1 MASNGRIVPHLHGN
15 GEVAVSRYFA
25 LYLAQV
31 GWLVLG
37 VYLFA
42 HAYWPSSCRPE
53 TFLEVYSCSM
63 RLAEN
68 RGWIETGLMTW
79 LWSTPI
85 LLTLEAMRHY
95 DRFQQRRRR

>member
-1 MASNGRIVPHLHGN
+1 MASNGRTVPHLHGN
-15 GEVAVSRYFA
+15 SEVAVSRYFA

-31 GWLVLG
+31 GWLALG
-37 VYLFA
+37 AYLFA
-42 HAYWPSSCRPE
+42 NAFWPSSCRPE
-53 TFLEVYSCSM
+53 TFLDVYGCSM
-63 RLAEN
+63 RLADN

-85 LLTLEAMRHY
+85 LITLELMRHY

>member
-1 MASNGRIVPHLHGN
+1 MASNGRTGPHLHGN

-31 GWLVLG
+31 GWLALG
-37 VYLFA
+37 FYLFA
-42 HAYWPSSCRPE
+42 NAYWPSSCRPE

-68 RGWIETGLMTW
+68 RGWIDTALMTW

-85 LLTLEAMRHY
+85 LVTLEAMRHY
-95 DRFQQRRRR
+95 DRFQQRRRL